1 MDVPVINNKLKLDKI
16 DLIKIHLFIKLISN
30 KVREEFSDREI
41 DILAE
46 LYIFGGIEDKEG
58 SERFIE
64 HCYVLGLSKRGASNS
79 VRNALSKGRKYKVVK
94 RKKAN
99 YWKIDKD
106 YLPEFESD
114 TIVLKYL
121 LTNYK

>member
-1 MDVPVINNKLKLDKI
+1 MDVPVIQNKLRLDKI

-30 KVREEFSDREI
+30 KVNSNFSDREV

-46 LYIFGGIEDKEG
+46 LYIFGGIEDKE
-58 SERFIE
+58 SSDKFIE
-64 HCYVLGLSKRGASNS
+64 HCYKMGLSKIGASNS
-79 VRNALSKGRKYKVVK
+79 VRNALSKGRKHKVVK

-106 YLPEFESD
+106 YLPEFDSD

-121 LTNYK
+121 LTNAK